1 MAREY
6 SLANTRNIGIM
17 AHIDAGKTTT
27 TERILF
33 YTGKTHKIG
42 EVHDGAATM
51 DWMAQEQERGIT
63 ITSAA
68 TTAAWNGHRINIIDT
83 PGHVDFTV
91 EVERSLRVLDGAVT
105 VLDGKSGVEP
115 QTETVWRQAT
125 KYGVPRIVFVNKL
138 DATGADFYMSYKS
151 LLTRLGAKAAPIQLP
166 IGVENYFDGLVDIVE
181 RKARIFSGDK
191 AKEDTFTDVPAEMKD
206 DVESYRNILI
216 EMVADFDDE
225 LMMKVLEG
233 EEPTVAEIKSAIR
246 KATITGDFHPVLCGA
261 AYKNKGVTAMLDA
274 VVDYLPSPLDVPA
287 ITGVKMD
294 GEEDVRHSSD
304 EEPFSA
310 LAFKVMTDPFVG
322 RLTYFRVYS
331 GTITSGSY
339 VFNSTKD
346 TRERFGR
353 LMQMHA
359 NHRQEI
365 EQVYSGDIAAA
376 VGLKNT
382 TTGDTLCD
390 EKNAIILES
399 MTFPEPV
406 INIAIEPKSKG
417 DQDKMGLA
425 LSKLAEEDPTF
436 KTYTDQETGQTIIA
450 GMGELHLDIIVDR
463 MKREF
468 KVEANVGA
476 PQVAY
481 RETIRKMAECEGKFV
496 RQSGGRGQYGHVWV
510 KFEPNEK
517 GKGFTFVDAIVGG
530 TVPREYIKPTM
541 EGIEA
546 ALNNGLIAGF
556 PVIDVKATLFDGS
569 YHDVDSSE
577 MAYKVAGS
585 LAFKQAATK
594 CDPVLLEP
602 IMSVEITAPNEY
614 LGSVMGDIS
623 SRRGTIKDQ
632 EERGNAIIVKS
643 EVPLSEMFGYATD
656 LRSFT
661 QGRGTYAMTF
671 DHYTEVPKSIAEKVA
686 KKNANNN

>member
-1 MAREY
+1 
-6 SLANTRNIGIM
+6 
-17 AHIDAGKTTT
+17 
-27 TERILF
+27 
-33 YTGKTHKIG
+33 
-42 EVHDGAATM
+42 
-51 DWMAQEQERGIT
+51 
-63 ITSAA
+63 
-68 TTAAWNGHRINIIDT
+68 
-83 PGHVDFTV
+83 
-91 EVERSLRVLDGAVT
+91 
-105 VLDGKSGVEP
+105 
-115 QTETVWRQAT
+115 
-125 KYGVPRIVFVNKL
+125 
-138 DATGADFYMSYKS
+138 
-151 LLTRLGAKAAPIQLP
+151 
-166 IGVENYFDGLVDIVE
+166 
-181 RKARIFSGDK
+181 
-191 AKEDTFTDVPAEMKD
+191 
-206 DVESYRNILI
+206 
-216 EMVADFDDE
+216 
-225 LMMKVLEG
+225 
-233 EEPTVAEIKSAIR
+233 
-246 KATITGDFHPVLCGA
+246 
-261 AYKNKGVTAMLDA
+261 
-274 VVDYLPSPLDVPA
+274 
-287 ITGVKMD
+287 
-294 GEEDVRHSSD
+294 
-304 EEPFSA
+304 
-310 LAFKVMTDPFVG
+310 
-322 RLTYFRVYS
+322 
-331 GTITSGSY
+331 
-339 VFNSTKD
+339 
-346 TRERFGR
+346 
-353 LMQMHA
+353 MQMHA
-359 NHRQEI
+359 NHRAEI

-390 EKNAIILES
+390 EKHAIILEA

-463 MKREF
+463 MRREF

-481 RETIRKMAECEGKFV
+481 RETIRAAAECEGKFV

-510 KFEPNEK
+510 RFEPNEK
-517 GKGFTFVDAIVGG
+517 GKGFTFVDGIVGG

-546 ALNNGLIAGF
+546 SLSNGLIAGY

-569 YHDVDSSE
+569 YHDVDSNE
-577 MAYKVAGS
+577 MAFKVAGS
-585 LAFKQAATK
+585 LAFKQAALK
-594 CDPVLLEP
+594 CNPALLEP
-602 IMSVEITAPNEY
+602 IMSVEVTAPNEY